1 MLLWKTTMLIFTLD
15 FLLFFQDVK
24 MTGNMLANLYNLCAL
39 CDSSLLRPVNPLQT
53 RLGSPLDS
61 YYTPLPNSKLGK
73 LESEEEIKSC
83 FTNAVYSCA

>member
-1 MLLWKTTMLIFTLD
+1 
-15 FLLFFQDVK
+15 

-39 CDSSLLRPVNPLQT
+39 YDSSLLRPVNPLQT

-61 YYTPLPNSKLGK
+61 YTPLPNSKLGK